1 MVAGGSAGDR
11 GRRGF
16 IGYRMIR
23 LRRNAQAVREAMNT
37 VETVQA
43 VRQNLIESIS
53 VTGTIASAD
62 ARDVS
67 ASAKDVKVLQVN
79 YEEGDYVNAGDVIV
93 VLDSSDLERSL
104 SQARNS
110 QALSEYKENKSIE
123 TASRSYSEAV
133 EDGTDEYETAVK
145 EEADAKEAPQEAGA
159 DVNETA
165 DSLKRQEER
174 LGEAKEALA
183 AILPEQYEGGAES
196 QAYQDAVAAAERA
209 VSEAQAEYMSRH
221 QAYNAAAGSGGE
233 SGGRVREGFGKSGG
247 CLQKKR
253 PECHQRGG
261 FSGTGTDG
269 ARLFQRQRPEDHR
282 KL

>member
-1 MVAGGSAGDR
+1 MKTALLKGKNRWLLAAVLVIAAAAV
-11 GRRGF
+11 F

-37 VETVQA
+37 VETVRA

-123 TASRSYSEAV
+123 TDRQKSDPQHLGLPSAHDP
-133 EDGTDEYETAVK
+133 DGFRC
-145 EEADAKEAPQEAGA
+145 
-159 DVNETA
+159 
-165 DSLKRQEER
+165 KRV
-174 LGEAKEALA
+174 GFW
-183 AILPEQYEGGAES
+183 GG
-196 QAYQDAVAAAERA
+196 
-209 VSEAQAEYMSRH
+209 
-221 QAYNAAAGSGGE
+221 
-233 SGGRVREGFGKSGG
+233 
-247 CLQKKR
+247 
-253 PECHQRGG
+253 
-261 FSGTGTDG
+261 GTGVYEPP
-269 ARLFQRQRPEDHR
+269 LVRQ
-282 KL
+282 

>member
-1 MVAGGSAGDR
+1 MKTALLKGKNRWLLAAVLVIAAAAV
-11 GRRGF
+11 F

-145 EEADAKEAPQEAGA
+145 EEADAKEALQEA
-159 DVNETA
+159 
-165 DSLKRQEER
+165 
-174 LGEAKEALA
+174 
-183 AILPEQYEGGAES
+183 
-196 QAYQDAVAAAERA
+196 
-209 VSEAQAEYMSRH
+209 
-221 QAYNAAAGSGGE
+221 
-233 SGGRVREGFGKSGG
+233 
-247 CLQKKR
+247 
-253 PECHQRGG
+253 
-261 FSGTGTDG
+261 
-269 ARLFQRQRPEDHR
+269 
-282 KL
+282 